1 MFGAEEEEEVKNVK
15 ADQASVADSATS
27 GNKAVGLLLCLTPFA
42 CSAQYTLTLLRCTQM
57 DDKRHEEFTRA
68 KQFRKLSKLLNTPA
82 AKRPIIQFRN
92 FAIAVLAVLVIIQV
106 ITCIIDRILIRKLE
120 K

>member
-1 MFGAEEEEEVKNVK
+1 
-15 ADQASVADSATS
+15 
-27 GNKAVGLLLCLTPFA
+27 
-42 CSAQYTLTLLRCTQM
+42 M

-106 ITCIIDRILIRKLE
+106 VTCILDRTLIRRLE